1 MSTTP
6 IQKAALDAA
15 MGAFDADGLI
25 LVVLRDPK
33 DGILDPMSIHARA
46 RDGARESG
54 SKMLLKPLALRFTDL
69 IVEAW
74 EAAGVKVEIK
84 ER

>member
-6 IQKAALDAA
+6 KQKAALDEVLAVFE
-15 MGAFDADGLI
+15 GDGII

-33 DGILDPMSIHARA
+33 GGWLDPMSIHGRA
-46 RDGARESG
+46 RDGARES
-54 SKMLLKPLALRFTDL
+54 KMLLEPLALRFTDL

-74 EAAGVKVEIK
+74 KAAGVKVEIK
-84 ER
+84 HR